1 MDIVLR
7 ATVMFAVVYGL
18 IRLLGKRELAQISP
32 FELVVLIVLGDLIQ
46 QGITHNDFSLSG
58 ATLAIVTF
66 GFWALVMSWVTYK
79 WRAAER
85 ALEGT
90 PIVLIRG
97 GELLEENLK
106 RDRLTRSEIEAEMR
120 LSGIAHIADVQWAIL
135 EPQGK
140 ISFIGGPKE
149 QAGSGASDS
158 PAT

>member
-7 ATVMFAVVYGL
+7 ATVMFLVVYGL

-66 GFWALVMSWVTYK
+66 GFWSLVLSWVTYK
-79 WRAAER
+79 WRTAER

-90 PIVLIRG
+90 PTVLIRG
-97 GELLEENLK
+97 GELLEENMK
-106 RDRLTRSEIEAEMR
+106 RDRLTRAELEAEMR
-120 LSGIAHIADVQWAIL
+120 LSGFAHIADVDWAIL

-140 ISFIGGPKE
+140 ISFIGSSTKQPS
-149 QAGSGASDS
+149 SGEPDS
-158 PAT
+158 PAI